1 MRKLTRRQKRQIRFG
16 ILYGFAIIGMLTTGL
31 FLFRKTTEFVEE
43 IQKPKVVREAPA
55 IDEQILEPNEYSR
68 PGLELPEVDG
78 LVIHYTTNPGTTAQQ
93 NHDYFAGLAASH
105 LTKASSHYIIGL
117 DGEIIQCIP
126 ETEQAYASNNRNAD
140 TLAIECCHFDATGEF
155 YMQTY
160 QSLVHLTAYL
170 MGKYD
175 IPIESVIRHYDV
187 TGKSCPKYFVDHP
200 DEWERFLQDV
210 EEYIDQYGTRE

>member
-16 ILYGFAIIGMLTTGL
+16 ILYGFAIIGMLSSAI
-31 FLFRKTTEFVEE
+31 FLFHRTTEFVEE
-43 IQKPKVVREAPA
+43 IQKPKIVRDPPTIE
-55 IDEQILEPNEYSR
+55 EQILEPNEYSR

-78 LVIHYTTNPGTTAQQ
+78 LVIHYTANPNTTAQQ

-187 TGKSCPKYFVDHP
+187 TGKSCPKYYVDHP
-200 DEWERFLQDV
+200 DEWEQFLADV